1 MDTNTTVFYT
11 DSPFAY
17 RRRITREVN
26 IGGVYM
32 GGNNPIRIQS
42 MTNTST
48 LDTKACVDQIM
59 RLASVG
65 TDYVRLTAA
74 SMADAKN
81 LSEIKKS
88 LSNNHCFIPL
98 IADIHF
104 NAKVAEEAAKRVEKI
119 RINPGNYIDKKTDKL
134 DYSDSEYK
142 LVLER
147 IALSLHPLLKICKEN
162 GTAMRIGTNHG
173 SLSQRIMS
181 RYGNTSMGM
190 AVSAMEFVAICH
202 DFGFHDIVLS
212 MKASNTK
219 VMIHAVRLLVA
230 MMDEKQWNYP
240 LHLGVTEAGDGEYG
254 RIKSA
259 AGILPL
265 LADGIGDTIRVSLT
279 EAPENEIPFASLLA
293 KTEYKPLTHSDSYP
307 KINYNPYAYT
317 KRKIVTIGETHANT
331 PFIVSD
337 ANALNPSD
345 IPFEIAETFENIK
358 DGILPQIIEKE
369 VLVFEL
375 NQHIPLLSWRS
386 LVCELIDKKL
396 KNPIIWK
403 VKSNEKDWMRFY
415 AKTSGDIALMACDG
429 FVDGIWIEN
438 ENFTQTQ
445 LYQLSLHILQACGLR
460 YSQAEYIACP
470 SCGRTQYDIQEVLG
484 KIKEK
489 TRHLRNLKIAV
500 MGCIVNGPGEMADA
514 DYGFVGSGKGLIC
527 LYKGKNLVM
536 PNIKE
541 SLAIDRL
548 IQLIKDNGDWV
559 DE

>member
-230 MMDEKQWNYP
+230 MMNEKKWNYP

-259 AGILPL
+259 AGIFPL
-265 LADGIGDTIRVSLT
+265 LADGMGDTIRVSLT
-279 EAPENEIPFASLLA
+279 EAPENEIPFASILA
-293 KTEYKPLTHSDSYP
+293 KTEFDSATLTKTCP
-307 KINYNPYAYT
+307 QIIYNPYAYI
-317 KRKIVTIGETHANT
+317 KREITSIGETYRKT
-331 PFIVSD
+331 PFIVSG
-337 ANALNPSD
+337 ANSLEPGD
-345 IPFEIAETFENIK
+345 ISLEIAKTFVNIK
-358 DGILPQIIEKE
+358 DAALPPISEKDI
-369 VLVFEL
+369 LVFDVNE
-375 NQHIPLLSWRS
+375 NIPLLSWRN
-386 LVCELIDKKL
+386 LVCELIDKNL

-403 VKSNEKDWMRFY
+403 AHSKEKDWMRFY
-415 AKTSGDIALMACDG
+415 AKTSGDIALMACEG

-438 ENFTQTQ
+438 DNFTQKQ
-445 LYQLSLHILQACGLR
+445 LYQLSLQILQACGLR

-489 TRHLRNLKIAV
+489 TKHLRNLKIAV

-536 PNIKE
+536 SNIKE
-541 SLAIDRL
+541 SFAIESL
-548 IQLIKDNGDWV
+548 IQLIKDNGDWK
-559 DE
+559 EE

>member
-1 MDTNTTVFYT
+1 MDTNVAVFYT
-11 DSPFAY
+11 DSPFVY

-26 IGGVYM
+26 IGGISL

-48 LDTKACVDQIM
+48 LNTIACVDQIM
-59 RLASVG
+59 RLAAAG
-65 TDYVRLTAA
+65 ADYVRLTAA

-88 LSNNHCFIPL
+88 LSDNHCFIPL

-134 DYSDSEYK
+134 DYTESEYK

-147 IALSLHPLLKICKEN
+147 IAHSLHPLLKICKEN
-162 GTAMRIGTNHG
+162 GTALRIGTNHG

-181 RYGNTSMGM
+181 RYGNTPMGM

-202 DFGFHDIVLS
+202 EFGFHDIVLS

-230 MMDEKQWNYP
+230 MMDEKKWNYP

-279 EAPENEIPFASLLA
+279 EAPENEIPFAALMT
-293 KTEYKPLTHSDSYP
+293 KTEYDSTIQIKTCP
-307 KINYNPYAYT
+307 KINYNPYT
-317 KRKIVTIGETHANT
+317 NIKRDNVSIGETNRNV
-331 PFIVSD
+331 PFIVSG
-337 ANALNPSD
+337 ANTLEPGD
-345 IPFEIAETFENIK
+345 IPLKIAQNFINIK
-358 DGILPQIIEKE
+358 DAVLPQIREKDI
-369 VLVFEL
+369 LVFDFNE
-375 NQHIPLLSWRS
+375 NIPLLLWRS
-386 LVCELIDKKL
+386 LVCELIDRNL

-403 VKSNEKDWMRFY
+403 VHSKDKDWMRFY

-445 LYQLSLHILQACGLR
+445 LYQLSLQILQACGLR

-484 KIKEK
+484 EIKEK
-489 TRHLRNLKIAV
+489 TKHLRNLKIAV

-527 LYKGKNLVM
+527 LYKSKNLVM

-541 SLAIDRL
+541 SFAIDSL
-548 IQLIKDNGDWV
+548 IQLIKNNGDWV
-559 DE
+559 D